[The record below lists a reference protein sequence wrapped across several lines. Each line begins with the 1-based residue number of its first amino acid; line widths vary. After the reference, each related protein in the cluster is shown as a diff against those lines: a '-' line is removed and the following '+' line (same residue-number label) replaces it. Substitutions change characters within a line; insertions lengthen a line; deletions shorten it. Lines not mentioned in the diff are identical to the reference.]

1 MGTFALGVLSYG
13 LQIQT
18 ITHLMWSEGQVHT
31 TKREFVMKAM
41 FTATLGSLAVGLAA
55 LVAALVSEE
64 ANFEY

>member
-1 MGTFALGVLSYG
+1 
-13 LQIQT
+13 
-18 ITHLMWSEGQVHT
+18 
-31 TKREFVMKAM
+31 MKAM